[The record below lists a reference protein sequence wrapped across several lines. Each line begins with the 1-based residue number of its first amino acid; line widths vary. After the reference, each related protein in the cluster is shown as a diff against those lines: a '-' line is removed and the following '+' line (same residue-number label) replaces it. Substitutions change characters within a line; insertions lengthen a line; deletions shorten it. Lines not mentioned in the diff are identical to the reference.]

1 MRSRTRS
8 AKSIASAAQV
18 SRRSGRLQLA
28 VADAANVIEQS
39 RHRNHDRGVQRPVL
53 AHRQEEHGDEHR
65 KFHHDPGGYHPL
77 LTAGQGILPLV

>member
-1 MRSRTRS
+1 
-8 AKSIASAAQV
+8 
-18 SRRSGRLQLA
+18 
-28 VADAANVIEQS
+28 VIEQS